1 MGHADTL
8 LAMGGAF
15 LAAAF
20 LARLGGRIGL
30 PTIPL
35 FMLAGIL
42 LGPHTPGLVLVE
54 DPHDF
59 EMLSALGLVL
69 LLFYLGLEFHLDDL
83 REGGRRLA
91 TAGGIY
97 LLLNVGAGLAFGFA
111 LGWGVREALVLA
123 GVLGIS
129 SSAIVTKILIDLGRI
144 GHPETRLI
152 LGVIVV
158 EDIFLALYL
167 AGLQPVI
174 SGAQE
179 ASEFILQG
187 GKAFGFLL
195 VLAATARYGT
205 RLIGRLIAVRDNE
218 LLVISFLGAAVFVA
232 GVSEVLGVADA
243 IGAFMVGLVLAGTP
257 TGPRIRKLV
266 HPLRDAFAAIFF
278 FAFGLSIDPGDIASV
293 AVPVTVATVL
303 TLAMNV
309 AAGLFVARLYRYGLA
324 PASRI
329 ATTLLARG
337 EFALILAAMAAGAGL
352 DARLS
357 PFIAGYVLVLAV
369 LGPIV
374 AARSDLLER
383 ALLGVEKRLPGRR
396 GGPDGPDG
404 PGGPE
409 DLDRPDGPDGGE
421 GGTATGRAGAGDG
434 GPDLPE
440 GPAGTEPDRS
450 AAHGTGH
457 APEHATAERAVH
469 GNGGGR
475 PAAHGNGG
483 PSAGAGTPPPH
494 PADVE
499 R

>member
-42 LGPHTPGLVLVE
+42 LGPHTPGFVLVE
-54 DPHDF
+54 DAHDF

-83 REGGRRLA
+83 KSGGKRLL
-91 TAGGIY
+91 TAGGVY
-97 LLLNVGAGLAFGFA
+97 LLLNVGAGLGFGFV

-144 GHPETRLI
+144 GRPETRLI

-167 AGLQPVI
+167 AALQPI
-174 SGAQE
+174 IAGAHGV
-179 ASEFILQG
+179 ADMALQA

-195 VLAATARYGT
+195 VLAAAARYGT
-205 RLIGRLIAVRDNE
+205 RLVGRLIATRDDE
-218 LLVISFLGAAVFVA
+218 LLVISFLGAAVLVA

-243 IGAFMVGLVLAGTP
+243 IGAFMVGLILAGTP
-257 TGPRIRKLV
+257 SGPRIRELV

-278 FAFGLSIDPGDIASV
+278 FAFGLAIDPGDLASV
-293 AVPVTVATVL
+293 AGP
-303 TLAMNV
+303 V
-309 AAGLFVARLYRYGLA
+309 AAAAALTVVMNIVAGLCVARVYRYGSQ
-324 PASRI
+324 PAAEI
-329 ATTLLARG
+329 ATTLVARG

-352 DARLS
+352 DGRLA

-374 AARSDLLER
+374 AARAHLLAGALR
-383 ALLGVEKRLPGRR
+383 AVGGILPGVRR
-396 GGPDGPDG
+396 PA
-404 PGGPE
+404 E
-409 DLDRPDGPDGGE
+409 
-421 GGTATGRAGAGDG
+421 A
-434 GPDLPE
+434 
-440 GPAGTEPDRS
+440 PAGRSGEDARDDDASLS
-450 AAHGTGH
+450 AAGSASTSAH
-457 APEHATAERAVH
+457 AEAER
-469 GNGGGR
+469 
-475 PAAHGNGG
+475 
-483 PSAGAGTPPPH
+483 
-494 PADVE
+494 
-499 R
+499 

>member
-1 MGHADTL
+1 MGHADSL

-42 LGPHTPGLVLVE
+42 HGPHTPGLVIVQ
-54 DPHDF
+54 DAHDF

-83 REGGRRLA
+83 RSGGRRLL

-97 LLLNVGAGLAFGFA
+97 LLLNVGAGLGFGFV

-144 GHPETRLI
+144 GRPETRLI

-167 AGLQPVI
+167 AALQPVI
-174 SGAQE
+174 SGAQGVGDMVQ
-179 ASEFILQG
+179 QG
-187 GKAFGFLL
+187 AKAFGFLL
-195 VLAATARYGT
+195 LLAAAARYGT
-205 RLIGRLIAVRDNE
+205 KLVGRLISTRDNE
-218 LLVISFLGAAVFVA
+218 LLVISFLGAAVLVA

-243 IGAFMVGLVLAGTP
+243 IGAFMVGLILAGTP
-257 TGPRIRKLV
+257 SGPRIRDLV

-278 FAFGLSIDPGDIASV
+278 FAFGLSIDPGDLVSV
-293 AVPVTVATVL
+293 VGPVTAAAAL
-303 TLAMNV
+303 TLVMNII
-309 AAGLFVARLYRYGLA
+309 AGLLVARVYRYGID
-324 PASRI
+324 PAAEI
-329 ATTLLARG
+329 ATTLVARG

-352 DARLS
+352 DARLA

-369 LGPIV
+369 LGPI
-374 AARSDLLER
+374 AAGHAHLLAR
-383 ALLGVEKRLPGRR
+383 AL
-396 GGPDGPDG
+396 
-404 PGGPE
+404 
-409 DLDRPDGPDGGE
+409 
-421 GGTATGRAGAGDG
+421 RAGQGFLPRRTAPAYDVEPENDG
-434 GPDLPE
+434 TPSAPQ
-440 GPAGTEPDRS
+440 PAE
-450 AAHGTGH
+450 
-457 APEHATAERAVH
+457 AER
-469 GNGGGR
+469 
-475 PAAHGNGG
+475 
-483 PSAGAGTPPPH
+483 
-494 PADVE
+494 
-499 R
+499 

>member
-15 LAAAF
+15 LAAAL

-54 DPHDF
+54 DAHDF

-83 REGGRRLA
+83 KRGGRRLL

-97 LLLNVGAGLAFGFA
+97 LLLNVGAGLVFGFV
-111 LGWGVREALVLA
+111 LGWGMREALVLA

-144 GHPETRLI
+144 GRPETRLI

-158 EDIFLALYL
+158 EDVFLALYL
-167 AGLQPVI
+167 AALQPI
-174 SGAQE
+174 IAGAHGFGDI
-179 ASEFILQG
+179 ALQA

-195 VLAATARYGT
+195 VLAAAARYGT
-205 RLIGRLIAVRDNE
+205 RLVGRLIHTRDNE
-218 LLVISFLGAAVFVA
+218 LLVISFLGAAVLVA

-243 IGAFMVGLVLAGTP
+243 IGAFMVGLILAGTP
-257 TGPRIRKLV
+257 SGPRIRELV

-278 FAFGLSIDPGDIASV
+278 FAFGLAIDPGDIASV
-293 AVPVTVATVL
+293 AGPVAAAAVL
-303 TLAMNV
+303 TIVMNI
-309 AAGLFVARLYRYGLA
+309 AAGLCVARVYRYGA
-324 PASRI
+324 QPAAEI
-329 ATTLLARG
+329 ATTLVARG

-352 DARLS
+352 DARLA

-374 AARSDLLER
+374 AARAHVLAEGLR
-383 ALLGVEKRLPGRR
+383 AAARLFPGARWETTA
-396 GGPDGPDG
+396 
-404 PGGPE
+404 PGA
-409 DLDRPDGPDGGE
+409 D
-421 GGTATGRAGAGDG
+421 TGDG
-434 GPDLPE
+434 ASPPVR
-440 GPAGTEPDRS
+440 TEPEPAR
-450 AAHGTGH
+450 
-457 APEHATAERAVH
+457 EHAE
-469 GNGGGR
+469 
-475 PAAHGNGG
+475 
-483 PSAGAGTPPPH
+483 
-494 PADVE
+494 AD

>member
-15 LAAAF
+15 VAAAF

-42 LGPHTPGLVLVE
+42 LGPHTPGFVLVE
-54 DPHDF
+54 DAHDF

-83 REGGRRLA
+83 RSGGKRLL
-91 TAGGIY
+91 TAGGVY
-97 LLLNVGAGLAFGFA
+97 LLLNVGAGLGFGFV

-144 GHPETRLI
+144 GRPETRLI

-167 AGLQPVI
+167 AALQPVV
-174 SGAQE
+174 SGAHGV
-179 ASEFILQG
+179 ADTALQA

-195 VLAATARYGT
+195 VLAAAARYGT
-205 RLIGRLIAVRDNE
+205 RLVGRLIDTRDSE
-218 LLVISFLGAAVFVA
+218 LLVISFLGAAVLVA

-243 IGAFMVGLVLAGTP
+243 IGAFMVGLILAGTP
-257 TGPRIRKLV
+257 SGPRIRELV

-278 FAFGLSIDPGDIASV
+278 FAFGLAIDPGDLASV
-293 AVPVTVATVL
+293 AGPVAAAAALTVV
-303 TLAMNV
+303 MNV
-309 AAGLFVARLYRYGLA
+309 VAGLCVARVYRYGSE
-324 PASRI
+324 PAAEI
-329 ATTLLARG
+329 ATTLVARG

-352 DARLS
+352 DARLA

-369 LGPIV
+369 LGPVVAGRAHLLAGALRAAGRLLPGTRAPV
-374 AARSDLLER
+374 AA
-383 ALLGVEKRLPGRR
+383 PG
-396 GGPDGPDG
+396 
-404 PGGPE
+404 
-409 DLDRPDGPDGGE
+409 
-421 GGTATGRAGAGDG
+421 GGTAEETAADRGPVPAGASSSSVSS
-434 GPDLPE
+434 P
-440 GPAGTEPDRS
+440 S
-450 AAHGTGH
+450 SKH
-457 APEHATAERAVH
+457 AEAER
-469 GNGGGR
+469 
-475 PAAHGNGG
+475 
-483 PSAGAGTPPPH
+483 
-494 PADVE
+494 
-499 R
+499 

>member
-20 LARLGGRIGL
+20 LARIGSRIGL

-42 LGPHTPGLVLVE
+42 LGPHTPGPVLVE
-54 DPHDF
+54 DAHDF

-83 REGGRRLA
+83 KRGGRRLL

-97 LLLNVGAGLAFGFA
+97 LLLNVGTGLGFGFA
-111 LGWGVREALVLA
+111 LGWGAREALVLA

-144 GHPETRLI
+144 SRPETRLI

-167 AGLQPVI
+167 AAVQPVI
-174 SGAQE
+174 SGAE
-179 ASEFILQG
+179 GAAEIVLQAA
-187 GKAFGFLL
+187 KAFGFLL
-195 VLAATARYGT
+195 VLAAAARYGT

-218 LLVISFLGAAVFVA
+218 LLVISFLGAAVLIA

-243 IGAFMVGLVLAGTP
+243 IGAFMVGLILAGTSS
-257 TGPRIRKLV
+257 GPRIRKLV

-278 FAFGLSIDPGDIASV
+278 FAFGLALDPADIASV
-293 AVPVTVATVL
+293 AGPVAAAAAL
-303 TLAMNV
+303 TIVMNV
-309 AAGLFVARLYRYGLA
+309 AAGLFVARLYGYGSR
-324 PASRI
+324 PAADI
-329 ATTLLARG
+329 ATTLVARG
-337 EFALILAAMAAGAGL
+337 EFALILAAMAASAGL
-352 DARLS
+352 DGRLA

-369 LGPIV
+369 LGPV
-374 AARSDLLER
+374 AAGRAHLLAR
-383 ALLGVEKRLPGRR
+383 ALR
-396 GGPDGPDG
+396 
-404 PGGPE
+404 
-409 DLDRPDGPDGGE
+409 
-421 GGTATGRAGAGDG
+421 
-434 GPDLPE
+434 
-440 GPAGTEPDRS
+440 
-450 AAHGTGH
+450 AAHGLLPH
-457 APEHATAERAVH
+457 ERPTASTD
-469 GNGGGR
+469 GLP
-475 PAAHGNGG
+475 PAE
-483 PSAGAGTPPPH
+483 PAGASARRSSDEHSAPSGAAAGRAE
-494 PADVE
+494 AD

>member
-1 MGHADTL
+1 MGHADSL

-42 LGPHTPGLVLVE
+42 LGPHTPGLVIVE
-54 DPHDF
+54 DAHDF

-83 REGGRRLA
+83 KSGGRRLL

-144 GHPETRLI
+144 GRPETRLI

-167 AGLQPVI
+167 AALQPVI
-174 SGAQE
+174 SGAQGVGDMV
-179 ASEFILQG
+179 LQG

-195 VLAATARYGT
+195 VLAAAARYGT
-205 RLIGRLIAVRDNE
+205 KLAGRLIATRDSE
-218 LLVISFLGAAVFVA
+218 LLVITFLGAAVLVA
-232 GVSEVLGVADA
+232 GVAEVLGVADA
-243 IGAFMVGLVLAGTP
+243 IGAFMVGLILAGTSS
-257 TGPRIRKLV
+257 GPRIRELV

-278 FAFGLSIDPGDIASV
+278 FAFGLSIDPGDILSV
-293 AVPVTVATVL
+293 VGP
-303 TLAMNV
+303 V
-309 AAGLFVARLYRYGLA
+309 AAAAALTVVMNIIAGLLVARVYGYGA
-324 PASRI
+324 EPAAEI
-329 ATTLLARG
+329 ATTLVARG
-337 EFALILAAMAAGAGL
+337 EFALILAAMAASAGL
-352 DARLS
+352 DNRLA

-369 LGPIV
+369 LGPI
-374 AARSDLLER
+374 AAGRSSVLAR
-383 ALLGVEKRLPGRR
+383 ALKSAQDLMPGR
-396 GGPDGPDG
+396 GGPSYDDAGSGAADGTRTR
-404 PGGPE
+404 PE
-409 DLDRPDGPDGGE
+409 ADSALSEPRPAE
-421 GGTATGRAGAGDG
+421 
-434 GPDLPE
+434 
-440 GPAGTEPDRS
+440 
-450 AAHGTGH
+450 
-457 APEHATAERAVH
+457 TAER
-469 GNGGGR
+469 
-475 PAAHGNGG
+475 
-483 PSAGAGTPPPH
+483 
-494 PADVE
+494 
-499 R
+499 